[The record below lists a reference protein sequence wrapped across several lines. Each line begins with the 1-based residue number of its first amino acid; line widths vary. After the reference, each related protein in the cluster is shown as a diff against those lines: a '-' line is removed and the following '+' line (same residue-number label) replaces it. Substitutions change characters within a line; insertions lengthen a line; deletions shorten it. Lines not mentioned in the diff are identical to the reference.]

1 MVNQLTLKLLQERK
15 EGIIQRTFNLPQNI
29 DFTNLAASLE
39 NGILTIDDAISHPS
53 SAAHSKNRIR
63 VHPQWSGIGVDK
75 TVDKYV
81 RLDMNYT
88 LPNILILLTLM

>member
-1 MVNQLTLKLLQERK
+1 MTLKMALRLC
-15 EGIIQRTFNLPQNI
+15 
-29 DFTNLAASLE
+29 FTNGRNNSPE
-39 NGILTIDDAISHPS
+39 TP
-53 SAAHSKNRIR
+53 SAAHSKNIVREY
-63 VHPQWSGIGVDK
+63 PQWSGIGVDK

>member
-1 MVNQLTLKLLQERK
+1 MRK
-15 EGIIQRTFNLPQNI
+15 RKRKFLIY
-29 DFTNLAASLE
+29 SL
-39 NGILTIDDAISHPS
+39 
-53 SAAHSKNRIR
+53 SAALSKNILREY
-63 VHPQWSGIGVDK
+63 PQWSGIGVDK

>member
-1 MVNQLTLKLLQERK
+1 MTKIESLRVSKFKNKST
-15 EGIIQRTFNLPQNI
+15 PS
-29 DFTNLAASLE
+29 AASSKK
-39 NGILTIDDAISHPS
+39 IL
-53 SAAHSKNRIR
+53 REY
-63 VHPQWSGIGVDK
+63 PQWSGIGVDK

>member
-1 MVNQLTLKLLQERK
+1 MVVTTLPN
-15 EGIIQRTFNLPQNI
+15 TP
-29 DFTNLAASLE
+29 
-39 NGILTIDDAISHPS
+39 
-53 SAAHSKNRIR
+53 SAAHSKNIVREY
-63 VHPQWSGIGVDK
+63 PQWSGIGVDK

>member
-1 MVNQLTLKLLQERK
+1 MNLIGKDVNT
-15 EGIIQRTFNLPQNI
+15 P
-29 DFTNLAASLE
+29 SLH
-39 NGILTIDDAISHPS
+39 TP
-53 SAAHSKNRIR
+53 RIYY
-63 VHPQWSGIGVDK
+63 VSTPTVPCVGGVDK

>member
-1 MVNQLTLKLLQERK
+1 MNLIDKVVNT
-15 EGIIQRTFNLPQNI
+15 P
-29 DFTNLAASLE
+29 
-39 NGILTIDDAISHPS
+39 
-53 SAAHSKNRIR
+53 SAAQSKNSIR
-63 VHPQWSGIGVDK
+63 VHPLCPMRGRVDK

>member
-1 MVNQLTLKLLQERK
+1 MILLL
-15 EGIIQRTFNLPQNI
+15 RTP
-29 DFTNLAASLE
+29 
-39 NGILTIDDAISHPS
+39 
-53 SAAHSKNRIR
+53 RIYYEYTPY
-63 VHPQWSGIGVDK
+63 VPCVGGVDK

>member
-1 MVNQLTLKLLQERK
+1 MNLIGKDVNT
-15 EGIIQRTFNLPQNI
+15 P
-29 DFTNLAASLE
+29 
-39 NGILTIDDAISHPS
+39 
-53 SAAHSKNRIR
+53 SAAHSKNILRKY
-63 VHPQWSGIGVDK
+63 PQWSGIGVDK

>member
-1 MVNQLTLKLLQERK
+1 MNLIGKDVNT
-15 EGIIQRTFNLPQNI
+15 P
-29 DFTNLAASLE
+29 
-39 NGILTIDDAISHPS
+39 
-53 SAAHSKNRIR
+53 SAAHSKNIIR
-63 VHPQWSGIGVDK
+63 ECPEWSGIGVDK

>member
-1 MVNQLTLKLLQERK
+1 MNFINFPVNT
-15 EGIIQRTFNLPQNI
+15 P
-29 DFTNLAASLE
+29 
-39 NGILTIDDAISHPS
+39 
-53 SAAHSKNRIR
+53 SAAHSKNILR

-88 LPNILILLTLM
+88 LPNILILITLI